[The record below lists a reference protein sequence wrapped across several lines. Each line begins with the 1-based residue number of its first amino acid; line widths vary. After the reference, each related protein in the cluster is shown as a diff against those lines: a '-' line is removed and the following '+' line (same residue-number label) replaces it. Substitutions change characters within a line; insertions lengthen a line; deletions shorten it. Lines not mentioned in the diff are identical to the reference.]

1 MKRVLDYNPLTGES
15 VVFNYDDATD
25 VLTLVHEQ
33 DVSGILDQNKALAAD
48 TDRTKKQ
55 IKDDMLHYASVPN
68 SVILKW
74 QLEKGVDVFNTK
86 HRKKV
91 FKLLNDPEY
100 RYLKTTSIT
109 HNFNTDG

>member
-1 MKRVLDYNPLTGES
+1 MKKLLDYNPLTGES
-15 VVFNYDDATD
+15 VVFNYDEASD
-25 VLTLVHEQ
+25 VLTLSHQQ
-33 DVSGILDQNKALAAD
+33 DVSRILDQNKALAND
-48 TDRTKKQ
+48 SDRSKKQ
-55 IKDDMLHYASVPN
+55 VKDDMLHYASIPN

-100 RYLKTTSIT
+100 RYLKTTNLK
-109 HNFNTDG
+109 HYFNSDA

>member
-1 MKRVLDYNPLTGES
+1 MKRLLDYNPLTGES

-48 TDRTKKQ
+48 T
-55 IKDDMLHYASVPN
+55 DMLHYASVPN

>member
-15 VVFNYDDATD
+15 VIFNYDEASDR
-25 VLTLVHEQ
+25 LTLTHQQ
-33 DVSGILDQNKALAAD
+33 DVNRILDQNKALAND
-48 TDRTKKQ
+48 SDRTKQQ
-55 IKDDMLHYASVPN
+55 IKDDMVHYASVPN

-91 FKLLNDPEY
+91 FQLLNDPEY
-100 RYLKTTSIT
+100 RYLKTTEMHHDFKS
-109 HNFNTDG
+109 DG